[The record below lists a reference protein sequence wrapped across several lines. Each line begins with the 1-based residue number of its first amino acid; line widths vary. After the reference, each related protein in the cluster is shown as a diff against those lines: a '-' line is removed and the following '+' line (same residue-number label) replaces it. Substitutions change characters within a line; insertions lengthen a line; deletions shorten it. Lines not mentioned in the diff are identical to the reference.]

1 MTPLNP
7 SVRCW
12 NGPELSET
20 LVVIPLMRSLV
31 LTSCLVALAGCAS
44 SNPGN
49 LKKTAMADL
58 GCPAKQLTIDQL
70 QKSKA
75 GSTFLVTGCGKT
87 AQYQVTKK
95 AAVRTTEITAY
106 VAPPPPAPPPPPT
119 AQQQADF
126 DAFMQQHDE
135 RHAQGVAEM
144 QKSMD
149 ASTSKPLPSQQVLG
163 AAPPPPPPPPAR
175 PEEQSAPVRASSSE
189 SGYVCLNGSY
199 FACPNVESTA
209 ALGAYGQCK
218 FKCAMGGNCSACV
231 VGAGEQ
237 CKREPARDSSCN

>member
-1 MTPLNP
+1 
-7 SVRCW
+7 
-12 NGPELSET
+12 
-20 LVVIPLMRSLV
+20 MRSLV

-95 AAVRTTEITAY
+95 NAVRTTEVTAY
-106 VAPPPPAPPPPPT
+106 VAPPPPAPPPPAEPPPT
-119 AQQQADF
+119 QTPQQQADF
-126 DAFMQQHDE
+126 NAFMQDHNA
-135 RHAQGVAEM
+135 RHAQGVADM

-149 ASTSKPLPSQQVLG
+149 ASTNKPLPSQQQ
-163 AAPPPPPPPPAR
+163 PPPPPAR
-175 PEEQSAPVRASSSE
+175 PAEAAAPAPAPVSVRSAASE

-218 FKCAMGGNCSACV
+218 FKCAMGGNCSSCV